1 MLSKSI
7 YLGSTDDIN
16 NAINEIA
23 EYEEKK
29 VFIKDLRW
37 LKNQ

>member
-1 MLSKSI
+1 MFIKINLFRT
-7 YLGSTDDIN
+7 TDDIN

-29 VFIKDLRW
+29 AL
-37 LKNQ
+37 